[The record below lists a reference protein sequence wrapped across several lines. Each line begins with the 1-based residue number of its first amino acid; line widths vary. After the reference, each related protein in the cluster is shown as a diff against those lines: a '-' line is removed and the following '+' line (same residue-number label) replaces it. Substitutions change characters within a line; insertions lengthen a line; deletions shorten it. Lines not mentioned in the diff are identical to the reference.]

1 MDLNLPQPIVP
12 QRQGQPFE
20 EFVLARNNFR
30 GWLDVWKL
38 ELWPDMTTKKG
49 DIYQFRE
56 KNKRKFVEVIQKE
69 LERLG
74 SIKVSF
80 SLRQEFTREVYDE
93 LEVEERDYEERQTQT
108 IKHYFQ
114 SFQPAIFMRGDSE
127 ERIGEKIDEF
137 LEQVRGE
144 IENWSEAGSGWTAGG
159 INLVYI
165 EVARYRS
172 LRGGTYLPLPASLAK
187 KKAIINV
194 RNKNEKCI
202 QWAIRAALFPV
213 EKDAQRPRKYPVN
226 DGIDYTGIDFPTP
239 IKQIDR
245 LEAQNEFL
253 AINVFGWEKNN
264 VVVYRL
270 SKNEKSISRINLMLI
285 ESEET
290 QHYCCIKRISAL
302 LFDQTKTLMQ
312 STTVRYA

>member
-1 MDLNLPQPIVP
+1 MAVAAVQRDVLKMFYGPLPRNLNLPQPIVP
-12 QRQGQPFE
+12 QRQGQTFE

-93 LEVEERDYEERQTQT
+93 LEVEERDYEESQTQT
-108 IKHYFQ
+108 RKHYFQ
-114 SFQPAIFMRGDSE
+114 SFQPAIFMRGDGE
-127 ERIGEKIDEF
+127 KRIGEKIDDF

-144 IENWSEAGSGWTAGG
+144 IENWSEAGTGWTAGD
-159 INLVYI
+159 IDLVYI
-165 EVARYRS
+165 EVARYRP

-194 RNKNEKCI
+194 RNNDNECLK
-202 QWAIRAALFPV
+202 WAIRAALFPV
-213 EKDAQRPRKYPVN
+213 ERGQHAQRTSKYPVE
-226 DGIDYTGIDFPTP
+226 DGIDYTGIEFPTP

-245 LEAQNEFL
+245 LEAQNRNL
-253 AINVFGWEKNN
+253 AINVFG
-264 VVVYRL
+264 
-270 SKNEKSISRINLMLI
+270 
-285 ESEET
+285 
-290 QHYCCIKRISAL
+290 
-302 LFDQTKTLMQ
+302 
-312 STTVRYA
+312 